1 MDLMIIYY
9 DQSLIQEHKE
19 GKEMDLPDIIYHKS
33 PPLAF
38 ITLNR
43 AETRN
48 AFTREMMDSLYR
60 ALDDARKDPE
70 IKVIILG
77 GRGEAFC
84 AGANIKDM
92 AEGKFTAWDMK
103 HFLWDHVQRIPLLLE
118 EVDKPVI
125 ASIGGPAY
133 GAGFDLALAC
143 DLRIASEKATF
154 CSAFIRIG
162 LVPGDGGVYFLPRLV
177 GLSKALEIL
186 MTGRVIKMDEALRIG
201 LADRVVPAEDLEQE
215 TKSYAMEMAEWPLE
229 PLSAIKRS
237 VYSGLRSDLRGH
249 LDSISSQQALL
260 TQTEEH
266 REAVKK
272 LVEPETK

>member
-1 MDLMIIYY
+1 MN
-9 DQSLIQEHKE
+9 
-19 GKEMDLPDIIYHKS
+19 LPDIIYHKS

-48 AFTREMMDSLYR
+48 AFTREMMDSLFR
-60 ALDDARKDPE
+60 ALSDAKEDPE
-70 IKVIILG
+70 IKVIILS

-92 AEGKFTAWDMK
+92 AEGKFAAWDMK
-103 HFLWDHVQRIPLLLE
+103 HFLRDYVQRIPLLLE
-118 EVDKPVI
+118 DVDKPVI

-143 DLRIASEKATF
+143 DLRIASINATF

-162 LVPGDGGVYFLPRLV
+162 LVPGDGGIYFLPRLV

-186 MTGRVIKMDEALRIG
+186 MTGKVIRMEEALRMG
-201 LADRVVPAEDLEQE
+201 LADRVVPAENLEEE
-215 TKSYAMEMAEWPLE
+215 TRNYAMEMAKWPLE
-229 PLSAIKRS
+229 ALMAIKRS
-237 VYSGLRSDLRGH
+237 VYSGLKSDLRGH

-272 LVEPETK
+272 LVASEIKK

>member
-1 MDLMIIYY
+1 MIIYY
-9 DQSLIQEHKE
+9 EQSLIQEHKE
-19 GKEMDLPDIIYHKS
+19 GTQMDLPDIIYHKS

-48 AFTREMMDSLYR
+48 AFTHEMIDSLCR
-60 ALDDARKDPE
+60 AFGDAREDFG
-70 IKVIILG
+70 IKVIILSG
-77 GRGEAFC
+77 QGEAFC
-84 AGANIKDM
+84 AGGNIKDM

-118 EVDKPVI
+118 DVDKPVI

-143 DLRIASEKATF
+143 DLRIASENATF

-162 LVPGDGGVYFLPRLV
+162 LVPGNGGTYFLPRLV

-186 MTGRVIKMDEALRIG
+186 MTGRVIKMEEAFRVG
-201 LADRVVPAEDLEQE
+201 LADRVVPAENLEEE
-215 TKSYAMEMAEWPLE
+215 TKSYAMEMAKWPLE
-229 PLSAIKRS
+229 PLRAVKRS
-237 VYSGLRSDLRGH
+237 VYSSLKSDLRGH
-249 LDSISSQQALL
+249 LDSISAQQALL

-266 REAVKK
+266 REAVRK
-272 LVEPETK
+272 LIESGIK